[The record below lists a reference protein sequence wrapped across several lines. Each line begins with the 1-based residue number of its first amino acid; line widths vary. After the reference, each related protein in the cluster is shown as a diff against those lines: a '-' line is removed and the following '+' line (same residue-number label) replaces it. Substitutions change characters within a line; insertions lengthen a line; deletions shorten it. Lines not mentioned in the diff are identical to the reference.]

1 MTINDALMVG
11 REALMT
17 GVMLAG
23 PLLLLILAVGVF
35 IGIFQA
41 ATSIQEMTLSFVPK
55 LVAVVVALFFLGN
68 WLVVSYLDFFT
79 RLISMIPEMIG

>member
-41 ATSIQEMTLSFVPK
+41 ATSIQEMTLSYVPK

>member
-1 MTINDALMVG
+1 MTINDALMVE

>member
-1 MTINDALMVG
+1 MTINDVLIVGQDALV
-11 REALMT
+11 T

-35 IGIFQA
+35 IGLFQA

-55 LVAVVVALFFLGN
+55 LIAVVIALFILGN
-68 WLVVSYLDFFT
+68 WLVVSYIDFFT
-79 RLISMIPEMIG
+79 RLISMIPEMLG

>member
-11 REALMT
+11 RDALMT
-17 GVMLAG
+17 GVLLAG

-35 IGIFQA
+35 IGLFQA

-79 RLISMIPEMIG
+79 RLISMIPGMIS

>member
-1 MTINDALMVG
+1 MTISDALMVG
-11 REALMT
+11 RDALMT
-17 GVMLAG
+17 GVLLAG

-35 IGIFQA
+35 IGLFQA

-79 RLISMIPEMIG
+79 RLISMIPGMIS

>member
-1 MTINDALMVG
+1 LTINDALMVG

-55 LVAVVVALFFLGN
+55 LVAVVVALFYLGN

>member
-55 LVAVVVALFFLGN
+55 LVAVVVALFFLGK

>member
-11 REALMT
+11 RDALMT
-17 GVMLAG
+17 GVLLAG

-35 IGIFQA
+35 IGLFQA

-79 RLISMIPEMIG
+79 RLISMILGMIS

>member
-11 REALMT
+11 RDALMT
-17 GVMLAG
+17 GVLLAG

-35 IGIFQA
+35 IGFFQA

-79 RLISMIPEMIG
+79 RLISMIPGMIS

>member
-1 MTINDALMVG
+1 LTINDALMVG

>member
-1 MTINDALMVG
+1 MTINDALIVG
-11 REALMT
+11 RDALMT
-17 GVMLAG
+17 GVILAG

-35 IGIFQA
+35 IGLFQA

-55 LVAVVVALFFLGN
+55 LIAVVVALFFLGN

-79 RLISMIPEMIG
+79 RLISLIPEMIG

>member
-1 MTINDALMVG
+1 MTINDVLIVGQDALV
-11 REALMT
+11 T

-35 IGIFQA
+35 IGLFQA

-55 LVAVVVALFFLGN
+55 LIAVVIALFILSN
-68 WLVVSYLDFFT
+68 WLVVSYIDFFT
-79 RLISMIPEMIG
+79 RLISMSPEMLG

>member
-11 REALMT
+11 RDALMT
-17 GVMLAG
+17 GVLLAG

-35 IGIFQA
+35 IGLFQA

-55 LVAVVVALFFLGN
+55 LLAVVVALFFLGN

-79 RLISMIPEMIG
+79 RLISMIPGMIS

>member
-79 RLISMIPEMIG
+79 RLISMIQEMIG

>member
-1 MTINDALMVG
+1 MTINDVLIVG
-11 REALMT
+11 RDALTT
-17 GVMLAG
+17 GVILAG

-55 LVAVVVALFFLGN
+55 LITVVIALYFLGN
-68 WLVVSYLDFFT
+68 WLVVNYLDFFT
-79 RLISMIPEMIG
+79 RLISRIPEMLG